1 MEKRVFL
8 AILLSFVV
16 LAGYQAMFPPVQ
28 PQPTGAGTSPT
39 QEPAG
44 APAGPVPASEAVP
57 AGVAST
63 PLVADAAARDIVVE
77 TDAIRAV
84 FSTAGATLKSWQLKR
99 YLEQGTP
106 LELIPTDLPA
116 SVPGHFAISAVD
128 PALSRALATALY
140 RPSAE
145 QLTLGAEP
153 GQLTFEY
160 RDEAGLSAR
169 KTFYFQPE
177 GKPYLLKVEAAVDQ
191 AGASRPVTVS
201 SGAGIGQGFVEGG
214 FYHVPVR
221 AVRHLAG
228 DVEHLSTDDLAEQ
241 ARFEGDLRFAGVD
254 DQYFLFAVLPGSER
268 VSVEYRSVSIPATT
282 PEGMARALMS
292 FDVAAPGP
300 FALPFYIG
308 PKEFDTLRA
317 VDARLELVRAI
328 DFGFFSPIVVPLL
341 IALKWV
347 HGFVGNWGW
356 AIIVL
361 TLLIN
366 IIIFPLRHRS
376 MVSMK
381 KMQALQPE
389 VKAIQERYA
398 KFKVTDP
405 ERQKMNQEMMA
416 LYKQRGVN
424 PVAGC
429 IPMLLTMPVLFAFY
443 SMLSASI
450 ELRDA
455 PFIGWIADLSRH
467 DPWYVTPVLM
477 GLSMLWQQKMMP
489 TTADPIQ
496 QKVFLMMP
504 VIFTVSFLWAPS
516 GLVLYW
522 FTSNLLAIG
531 QQYLTNRMI
540 AEPVAVPGRSAAARR
555 ARAGRTGRPSQS

>member
-16 LAGYQAMFPPVQ
+16 LAVYQAMFPPVRPLPGGNGDVTITDSAQ
-28 PQPTGAGTSPT
+28 SATAPEAAPQ
-39 QEPAG
+39 
-44 APAGPVPASEAVP
+44 APPVVPLLGDAS
-57 AGVAST
+57 
-63 PLVADAAARDIVVE
+63 ARDIVVE
-77 TDAIRAV
+77 TDAVRAV
-84 FSTAGATLKSWQLKR
+84 FNTQGATLKSWQLKH
-99 YLEQGTP
+99 YDENGVP
-106 LELIPTDLPA
+106 LELLPTDAPANLPRPFTVA
-116 SVPGHFAISAVD
+116 TADAAISQ
-128 PALSRALATALY
+128 RLATALY
-140 RPSAE
+140 RPSADR
-145 QLTLGAEP
+145 LTLGSEP
-153 GQLTFEY
+153 GQLQFDY
-160 RDEAGLSAR
+160 RDESGLNVR

-177 GKPYLLKVEAAVDQ
+177 GKPYILRLEAAVDQ
-191 AGASRPVTVS
+191 GGASRPVIVS
-201 SGAGIGQGFVEGG
+201 SGVGVGTGLATGG

-221 AVRHLAG
+221 AVQHRAG
-228 DVEHLSTDDLAEQ
+228 DVDHLTAGDLGDQ
-241 ARFEGDLRFAGVD
+241 ARFEGDIRFAGID

-268 VSVEYRSVSIPATT
+268 VAVDYRSVSLQPVT
-282 PEGMARALMS
+282 PDGDPRELMA
-292 FDVAAPGP
+292 FDVAVPGA
-300 FALPFYIG
+300 FALPFYLG

-317 VDARLELVRAI
+317 VDERLELVRAI
-328 DFGFFSPIVVPLL
+328 DFGFFAPIVVPLL

-361 TLLIN
+361 TIIIN
-366 IIIFPLRHRS
+366 VIIFPLRHKS

-398 KFKVTDP
+398 KYKVTDP
-405 ERQKMNQEMMA
+405 ERQKMNQEMMG
-416 LYKQRGVN
+416 LYKQKGVN

-429 IPMLLTMPVLFAFY
+429 IPMLLTLPVLFAFY

-455 PFIGWIADLSRH
+455 PFVGWITDLSRH

-477 GLSMLWQQKMMP
+477 GLSMLWQQRMMP

-496 QKVFLMMP
+496 QKVFLLMP
-504 VIFTVSFLWAPS
+504 VIFTVSFLWAPA

-540 AEPVAVPGRSAAARR
+540 AAPVPITGRSAAARR
-555 ARAGRTGRPSQS
+555 VKSARSGGSKQS